1 MLGTAGKGRGIESAK
16 ATANLENEIKPT
28 KILLNTMS
36 AFVGT
41 VLDEEIKSK
50 KFIPAGEKEIL
61 LEEKIFLENLELP
74 ETYFWAVHPLDS
86 VGIEGILKNKKEK
99 MLAELSRAI
108 ETIDEKNYKRI
119 SRTGTL

>member
-1 MLGTAGKGRGIESAK
+1 
-16 ATANLENEIKPT
+16 
-28 KILLNTMS
+28 MS

-41 VLDEEIKSK
+41 VLDEEIKAK

-61 LEEKIFLENLELP
+61 IEEKIFLENLELP

-99 MLAELSRAI
+99 MISELSRAI
-108 ETIDEKNYKRI
+108 ETIDEKKLQQNFENRNFIKKCKKI
-119 SRTGTL
+119 SSKCELVK